1 MGPKLAK
8 TGSFRHGLAEKK
20 ERLLSAKMR
29 QEEEEEEER
38 RWWWSKCVICI
49 RTKAL
54 LYYFCLRCRNS
65 FVFFRNENGEGYE
78 LLQDM
83 TSFRQAK
90 NRPESDA

>member
-1 MGPKLAK
+1 VWNRYRYIDKNVV
-8 TGSFRHGLAEKK
+8 RICVE
-20 ERLLSAKMR
+20 
-29 QEEEEEEER
+29 
-38 RWWWSKCVICI
+38 WWLVMAGWPYCVICI